1 MLTYELKKLPGQPLY
16 EALYRAL
23 RDDILS
29 GKLPADYKLPSK
41 RALSDHLEISK
52 ITVENAYGQLL
63 AEGLI
68 RSAERTGYFVE
79 PVHRLPPVQAAPA
92 VIAEAAPALT
102 DLTGGAPVGFPFSV
116 WSRLQREVL
125 RDLGDKLLQPVP
137 NQGLFELRQAIADHL
152 AQFRGMVVDPDSI
165 IIGAGTDFLYNLAVQ
180 LLGTDKLYALE
191 EPGYSKI
198 RQIYRAAGAVCT
210 EAQMD
215 HSGVIPDSLGKARV
229 LHLSPSHHFP
239 TGIIT
244 PMSRRQELLH
254 WVMAAPGR
262 FIIEDDYDSEF
273 RVDARPMRSIYALN
287 SGHGVIYM
295 NTFSK
300 TLAPS
305 IRIGYMLLPPEL
317 KAVFREKLG
326 FYSCTVSS
334 FEQHTLARFISRGF
348 FEQHIGRMRKSYRT
362 TRDKVLS
369 LIEKL
374 PFKVTVLEE
383 NAGLHFIVKT
393 SLTDEELEARCRE
406 AGFRVRTLSSFY
418 HGPVPDK
425 DRGCIVVSYAGLTA
439 ENLEQFSV
447 RLEKMQ
453 NEKCKV

>member
-16 EALYRAL
+16 ESLYRAL

-68 RSAERTGYFVE
+68 RSVERGGYFVE
-79 PVHRLPPVQAAPA
+79 PVHRLPPARTIAAVPTQKSA
-92 VIAEAAPALT
+92 QFV
-102 DLTGGAPVGFPFSV
+102 DLTGGSTVGFPFSV

-125 RDLGDKLLQPVP
+125 RDLGDQLLQPVP
-137 NQGLFELRQAIADHL
+137 NQGLFELRQAIAEHL
-152 AQFRGMVVDPDSI
+152 AQFRGMVVDPDAI
-165 IIGAGTDFLYNLAVQ
+165 IIGAGTDFLYNLVIQ

-198 RQIYRAAGAVCT
+198 RQIYEAAGASCT
-210 EAQMD
+210 EAVMD
-215 HSGVIPDSLGKARV
+215 SRGVLPGCLENAQV

-244 PMSRRQELLH
+244 PMSRRQELLQ
-254 WVMAAPGR
+254 WVTEGADR

-287 SGHGVIYM
+287 AGHRVIYM

-317 KAVFREKLG
+317 KAVFDKKLG
-326 FYSCTVSS
+326 FYSCTVSC

-348 FEQHIGRMRKSYRT
+348 FEQHLGRMRKNYRS
-362 TRDKVLS
+362 TRNSVLK
-369 LIEKL
+369 LISRL
-374 PFKVTVLEE
+374 PVTVLEE

-393 SLTDEELEARCRE
+393 NLTDEEVETRCRE

-418 HGPVPDK
+418 HGTVPDSA
-425 DRGCIVVSYAGLTA
+425 RGCIVISYAGLTA
-439 ENLEQFSV
+439 EDLEALD
-447 RLEKMQ
+447 RKIETLT
-453 NEKCKV
+453 N

>member
-16 EALYRAL
+16 EGLYRAL

-41 RALSDHLEISK
+41 RALSDHLEVSK

-79 PVHRLPPVQAAPA
+79 PVHRLNPVQTAP
-92 VIAEAAPALT
+92 VEIPEAEPALT

-137 NQGLFELRQAIADHL
+137 NQGLYELRRAIADHL
-152 AQFRGMVVDPDSI
+152 AQFRGMVVDPESI
-165 IIGAGTDFLYNLAVQ
+165 IIGAGTDFLYNLVIQ

-198 RQIYRAAGAVCT
+198 RQIYTAAGAVCT

-215 HSGVIPDSLGKARV
+215 SNGVLSEGLGQAQV

-244 PMSRRQELLH
+244 PMSRRQELLR
-254 WVMAAPGR
+254 WVMDAPDR

-273 RVDARPMRSIYALN
+273 RVDARPMRSVYALN
-287 SGHGVIYM
+287 AGHRVIYM

-317 KAVFREKLG
+317 MALFRQRLG

-362 TRDKVLS
+362 IRDGVLS

-393 SLTDEELEARCRE
+393 SLTDEDLEARCRE

-418 HGPVPDK
+418 HGPVPEK
-425 DRGCIVVSYAGLTA
+425 DRGCIVVSYAGLHPA
-439 ENLEQFSV
+439 KLEELSDKLQK
-447 RLEKMQ
+447 LK
-453 NEKCKV
+453 

>member
-16 EALYRAL
+16 EGLYRAI

-29 GKLPADYKLPSK
+29 GRLPADYKLPSK

-68 RSAERTGYFVE
+68 RSSERTGYFVE
-79 PVHRLPPVQAAPA
+79 PVHRLPPAQATPSASPAAAPT
-92 VIAEAAPALT
+92 LT
-102 DLTGGAPVGFPFSV
+102 DLTGSATVGFPFSV

-137 NQGLFELRQAIADHL
+137 NQGLYELRCAIADHL
-152 AQFRGMVVDPDSI
+152 AQFRGMVVDPNAI
-165 IIGAGTDFLYNLAVQ
+165 IIGAGTDFLYNLVIQ
-180 LLGTDKLYALE
+180 LLGADKLYALE

-198 RQIYRAAGAVCT
+198 RSIYAAAGARCT
-210 EAQMD
+210 EAHMD
-215 HSGVIPDSLGKARV
+215 SSGVMPDQLRQAQV

-244 PMSRRQELLH
+244 PMSRRQELLQ
-254 WVMAAPGR
+254 WVADAPDR

-287 SGHGVIYM
+287 GGHRVIYM

-305 IRIGYMLLPPEL
+305 IRIGYMLLPREL
-317 KAVFREKLG
+317 QAVFHEKLG

-348 FEQHIGRMRKSYRT
+348 FEQHLGRMRKSYRT

-369 LIEKL
+369 LIGKL
-374 PFKVTVLEE
+374 PVTVLEE

-393 SLTDEELEARCRE
+393 GLSDRELEDRCRE

-418 HGPVPDK
+418 HGPVPEK
-425 DRGCIVVSYAGLTA
+425 DRGCIVVSYAGLNA
-439 ENLEQFSV
+439 DKLQELSNRLENL
-447 RLEKMQ
+447 
-453 NEKCKV
+453 

>member
-16 EALYRAL
+16 ECLYRAL

-79 PVHRLPPVQAAPA
+79 PVHRLPPVQAAPVA
-92 VIAEAAPALT
+92 IPAEGPSLM
-102 DLTGGAPVGFPFSV
+102 DLTGGATVGFPFSV

-137 NQGLFELRQAIADHL
+137 NQGLPELRRAIADHL
-152 AQFRGMVVDPDSI
+152 AQFRGMVVDPDAI
-165 IIGAGTDFLYNLAVQ
+165 IIGAGTDFLYNLVIQ

-198 RQIYRAAGAVCT
+198 RRIYTAAGATCI
-210 EAQMD
+210 EAHMD
-215 HSGVIPDSLGKARV
+215 SSGVMPDHLGQAQV

-244 PMSRRQELLH
+244 PISRRQELLG
-254 WVMAAPGR
+254 WVMEAPDR

-287 SGHGVIYM
+287 AGHRVIYM

-317 KAVFREKLG
+317 KEVFCERFS

-334 FEQHTLARFISRGF
+334 FEQHTLARFIDRGF
-348 FEQHIGRMRKSYRT
+348 FEQHINRMRKSYRT
-362 TRDKVLS
+362 TRNKVLA
-369 LIEKL
+369 LISKL
-374 PFKVTVLEE
+374 PVTVLEE

-393 SLTDEELEARCRE
+393 TLTDEQLESRCRA

-418 HGPVPDK
+418 HGPVPEK
-425 DRGCIVVSYAGLTA
+425 DRGCIVVSYAGLTPDKLTVLSKQL
-439 ENLEQFSV
+439 ENL
-447 RLEKMQ
+447 
-453 NEKCKV
+453 